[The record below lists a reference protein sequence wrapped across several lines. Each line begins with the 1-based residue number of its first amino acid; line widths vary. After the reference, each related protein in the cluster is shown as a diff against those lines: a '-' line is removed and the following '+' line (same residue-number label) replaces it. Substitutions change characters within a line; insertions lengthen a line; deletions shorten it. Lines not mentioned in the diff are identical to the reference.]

1 MDWTEILYLILAGA
15 CLVISVLESNLL
27 RKTKG
32 LNGEVEDLLNCLKE
46 MPDVVPCYEC
56 RFYLEE
62 EPFCP
67 KSGMRMK
74 DGLIFCCYG
83 ERKED
88 GSDEGN
94 VDDNGCR

>member
-1 MDWTEILYLILAGA
+1 MDWTRILHLITAVA
-15 CLVISVLESNLL
+15 NVILL
-27 RKTKG
+27 TFEGRLIRKTKRN
-32 LNGEVEDLLNCLKE
+32 LNDTDNLLKLLKE

-56 RFYLEE
+56 RFYLEG
-62 EPFCP
+62 EPSCP
-67 KSGMRMK
+67 KSGMKMK

-94 VDDNGCR
+94 NQD

>member
-1 MDWTEILYLILAGA
+1 MDLIKIVWLITVVGNVILLAYESKLIRETDDNL
-15 CLVISVLESNLL
+15 SNT
-27 RKTKG
+27 RK
-32 LNGEVEDLLNCLKE
+32 LLNRLRE

-67 KSGMRMK
+67 KSGMKMK

-83 ERKED
+83 ERKE
-88 GSDEGN
+88 SEK
-94 VDDNGCR
+94 

>member
-1 MDWTEILYLILAGA
+1 MDWTKILYLISTGLMWF
-15 CLVISVLESNLL
+15 LIISEARLL
-27 RKTKG
+27 RKTKRN
-32 LNGEVEDLLNCLKE
+32 LHDTDWLLKRLRE

-67 KSGMRMK
+67 KSGMKMK

-83 ERKED
+83 ERKEN
-88 GSDEGN
+88 EE
-94 VDDNGCR
+94 